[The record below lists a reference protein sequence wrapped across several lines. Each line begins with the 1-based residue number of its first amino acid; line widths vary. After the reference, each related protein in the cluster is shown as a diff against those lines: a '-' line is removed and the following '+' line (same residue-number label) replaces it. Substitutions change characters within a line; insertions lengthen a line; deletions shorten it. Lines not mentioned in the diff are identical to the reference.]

1 MAADRISG
9 AGAGRLARWAPG
21 LARLMAYRR
30 AWLGGDLAAG
40 LSVAAVALPVGVAY
54 ADIVGAPPEMG
65 IYAAIFPM
73 LAYALLGSSRHLV
86 VGPDAA
92 TCILLAASVAPLA
105 GGDPA
110 RHLALIAAATLLTGA
125 LFIAAGAARLGFFAS
140 FLSRPILTG
149 FMNGIALVVAAG
161 QLPKIFGYP
170 SAADEPLAR
179 LAEFVRLLGESNGA
193 TAAVG
198 LTAVAALLALR
209 KAAPRVP
216 GALVV
221 VAAAVAASALFD
233 LGGRGVA
240 LTGAVPASLP
250 TPGLPSLSA
259 ETWRDL
265 LGDAAGIMLI
275 SFTGG
280 MLSAQSFARRG
291 GYAVDANQELFACG
305 VSNLVA
311 GVTQGFAVAG
321 TDSRTAVNMAS
332 GANSQLSVIVAAMT
346 MLAALFAL
354 SGPLALAPAPAFGAV
369 VLVAVLGLFD
379 FAGLR
384 QFWRMSWREA
394 AISLAATLGVLTL
407 GVLPGVV
414 LAVALSLVWVL
425 SATLNPTVAV
435 LGRLPGL
442 AGFHNIAD
450 HPEARTEPGL
460 LLYRFEANLLFFNVD
475 AFCAG
480 LRAAMRASPAPV
492 RWAVIDFSPVSLID
506 ASALLRLD
514 ELRAELAIEGVT
526 LAISGARRNLRS
538 RFDARWV
545 SAEVDAGPRRRFDSL
560 DAALAAFRDEVVT
573 DPQTSGADGA

>member
-110 RHLALIAAATLLTGA
+110 RHLALVAAATLLTGA

-198 LTAVAALLALR
+198 MIAVTALLALR

-332 GANSQLSVIVAAMT
+332 GANSQLSVIVAALT
-346 MLAALFAL
+346 MLAEI
-354 SGPLALAPAPAFGAV
+354 G
-369 VLVAVLGLFD
+369 
-379 FAGLR
+379 
-384 QFWRMSWREA
+384 
-394 AISLAATLGVLTL
+394 
-407 GVLPGVV
+407 
-414 LAVALSLVWVL
+414 
-425 SATLNPTVAV
+425 
-435 LGRLPGL
+435 
-442 AGFHNIAD
+442 
-450 HPEARTEPGL
+450 
-460 LLYRFEANLLFFNVD
+460 
-475 AFCAG
+475 
-480 LRAAMRASPAPV
+480 RASCRERV
-492 RWAVIDFSPVSLID
+492 
-506 ASALLRLD
+506 
-514 ELRAELAIEGVT
+514 
-526 LAISGARRNLRS
+526 
-538 RFDARWV
+538 
-545 SAEVDAGPRRRFDSL
+545 
-560 DAALAAFRDEVVT
+560 
-573 DPQTSGADGA
+573 